1 MTTNVINAA
10 RAAAD
15 LMTDANVQKA
25 QAVIESAQGKAAHA
39 VLKALGMKIGERP
52 KPEIVAELK
61 AAFIGPAKIVLDGE
75 KKDRV
80 EQFGTYVL
88 AIAEKN
94 KGRAY
99 WVIEESK
106 TKGQVMRLTVD
117 GESAH
122 ESARTR
128 WSEILKALEWRAE
141 RTPGGGRPARVYLCP
156 CCNERLN
163 FEGEGKDRT
172 LVKAPPA
179 KAPTDA

>member
-1 MTTNVINAA
+1 MTTKNVIAA
-10 RAAAD
+10 AMAAAD
-15 LMTDANVQKA
+15 LMTDKSVQSA
-25 QAVIESAQGKAAHA
+25 QAVIDTARGKASHA
-39 VLKALGMKIGERP
+39 ILKALGMQAGD
-52 KPEIVAELK
+52 KPAPEVLAELK

-75 KKDRV
+75 KKDRT
-80 EQFGTYVL
+80 EQFGAYVR
-88 AIAEKN
+88 AMADKN

-117 GESAH
+117 GESALT
-122 ESARTR
+122 SAGTR

-141 RTPGGGRPARVYLCP
+141 RKPGGGRPAKVYICP
-156 CCNERLN
+156 CCEERIC

-179 KAPTDA
+179 KQ